1 MAKKDIVF
9 HNMRYEI
16 ADGDLITYSQNGSE
30 LHRHPIKEL
39 GFSEG
44 DNPIDKHETLYEFAV
59 IYPDGNTVNFAG
71 EPELSSFAESFKKEK
86 GVL

>member
-1 MAKKDIVF
+1 MEKKSIQL

-16 ADGDLITYSQNGSE
+16 ADGHFVTYGQNGSE
-30 LHRHPIKEL
+30 LHRHPINEL

-44 DNPIDKHETLYEFAV
+44 KNAIDKHEMLYEFAV
-59 IYPDGNTVNFAG
+59 IFPDGNTINFRDRPDLG
-71 EPELSSFAESFKKEK
+71 EFAEAFKKEK